1 MKTFQELK
9 KLSRQTSGEMPHLK
23 VAILGDSATQLLC
36 TAIKGMAKLHNFDVS
51 IFEADYSQIE
61 LQVLN
66 PDSAYHAF
74 EPDFTIIFQS
84 TNKLLEK
91 YNSDAHHSHSD
102 LAQERMAQIDAL
114 ASAACG
120 KLIYFDYPEIDDNVF
135 GSYGLKVESSFI
147 YQLRKLNL
155 LLCEYAS
162 THAGFYL
169 CAISDIQNR
178 FGRKFMFDAAI
189 YTSTEM
195 VLSINALPYVAAKVC
210 DIISAIKGKFKK
222 CLILDLDNTLWGG
235 VVGDDGWEGIQI
247 GHSIGIG
254 KAFSEFQAWIKQL
267 KNRGIILAV
276 CSKNDEQVVREAFT
290 RNPEMVLTLDDFA
303 MIVANWEN
311 KADNIR
317 YIQQTLNIGF
327 DSMVFVDDNPF
338 ERDIVRSNIEG
349 ITVPDMPEDPAD
361 YLEFLYGCNL
371 FEAAAYSSE
380 DAARTKQYQI
390 QASRAM
396 ERMKFTNVD
405 DFLESLEMKAKV
417 EPFNS
422 FNTPRVAQLT
432 QRSNQ
437 FNLRT
442 ARYDE
447 EDIRRICADSRYAT
461 FAFYLSDKY
470 GDNGLIS
477 VVILKKEADDSS
489 LFVDTWLMSCR
500 VLNRGMEHFV
510 LNAICDYASQNGFN
524 RIIGEYIPSAK
535 NKIVAQHYSSLG
547 FCETAEA
554 NKYVLNINDY
564 IKHNNHIV
572 SENDSD

>member
-9 KLSRQTSGEMPHLK
+9 KLSRQASGEMPHLK

-36 TAIKGMAKLHNFDVS
+36 TAIKGMGRVHNFDFS

-66 PDSAYHAF
+66 PDSEYHAF

-84 TNKLLEK
+84 THKLLEK
-91 YNSDAHHSHSD
+91 YNADAPDSHAL
-102 LAQERMAQIDAL
+102 LAQERMAQIDAV

-120 KLIYFDYPEIDDNVF
+120 KLIYLDYPEIDDNVF

-147 YQLRKLNL
+147 YQLRKLNM

-169 CAISDIQNR
+169 CGISDIQNR

-189 YTSTEM
+189 YTGTEM

-247 GHSIGIG
+247 GHGIGIG

-290 RNPEMVLTLDDFA
+290 RNREMVLTLDDFA
-303 MIVANWEN
+303 MIVANWDN

-338 ERDIVRSNIEG
+338 ERDIVRRNIEG
-349 ITVPDMPEDPAD
+349 ITVPEMPEDPAD

-380 DAARTKQYQI
+380 DAERTKQYQV

-405 DFLESLEMKAKV
+405 DFLESLRMKAGV

-442 ARYDE
+442 VRYDE
-447 EDIRRICADSRYAT
+447 DDIRRIGADSGYAT
-461 FAFYLSDKY
+461 FAFSLSDKY

-477 VVILKKEADDSS
+477 VVILKKEADGS

-510 LNAICDYASQNGFN
+510 LNAICDYASQNGFS

-535 NKIVAQHYSSLG
+535 NKIVAGHYSALG
-547 FCETAEA
+547 FSETDQA

-572 SENDSD
+572 SEND